1 MDKSSEKKP
10 IIPEMNIPDVA
21 DYQPSNS
28 ALTKFAARTYVLI
41 RTKPRIVAGSLG
53 ALALTVASIA
63 FVSAPNGVTTLPPIE
78 QQASDVEAIDQQKL
92 ATMQLAT
99 DGAMQRANSQVIDFD
114 PAATTL
120 PVPSSMNVDN
130 TIEQVD
136 TEELRTSVKPLDIPS
151 EPVPSEIE
159 ELKVAEEQS
168 LATAETMP
176 ISPDEPVVDQES
188 KAERLSE
195 PKHEEPAPIV
205 TVEAESEDVSPIVF
219 SERFGE
225 SSPPM
230 TEGEAQQALKE
241 ALSKIGSI
249 EQSMDNLKSFPFDLV
264 VKPEP
269 DEPKYAVLKIVE
281 GADATSGFWREIE
294 EPAEKPAKGKKQV
307 KKMREEHFLILQAV
321 DDVSGKPIEVDVKD
335 MDSGET
341 KKESSWAVL
350 IPEKQ
355 FVDFAQS
362 KQEDGTFSKPILGK
376 FNLETGEIEWE
387 IDTDGRALINW
398 KEFAE

>member
-28 ALTKFAARTYVLI
+28 ALTKFAARAYVLI

-53 ALALTVASIA
+53 ALALTVASIG
-63 FVSAPNGVTTLPPIE
+63 FVSAPGGVTTLPPIE
-78 QQASDVEAIDQQKL
+78 TQSLDTAKNEAPL
-92 ATMQLAT
+92 PTP
-99 DGAMQRANSQVIDFD
+99 VIDD
-114 PAATTL
+114 
-120 PVPSSMNVDN
+120 
-130 TIEQVD
+130 TIETVD
-136 TEELRTSVKPLDIPS
+136 TEELRTSVKPIDIPS
-151 EPVPSEIE
+151 EPVASEIE
-159 ELKVAEEQS
+159 EPKIAEGQS
-168 LATAETMP
+168 MAAAETTP
-176 ISPDEPVVDQES
+176 ISPDEPVVNQES
-188 KAERLSE
+188 KTKRLSE
-195 PKHEEPAPIV
+195 PKLEEAAPLV
-205 TVEAESEDVSPIVF
+205 TAEPESEDVSPIVF

-264 VKPEP
+264 VNPEP
-269 DEPKYAVLKIVE
+269 DEPKFAVLKIVE
-281 GADATSGFWREIE
+281 GAEATSGFWREIE
-294 EPAEKPAKGKKQV
+294 EPAEKTEKGKKQV
-307 KKMREEHFLILQAV
+307 KKMREEHFLVLQAV
-321 DDVSGKPIEVDVKD
+321 DEESGNPIEVDVKD

-362 KQEDGTFSKPILGK
+362 KKEDGTFSKPILGK
-376 FNLETGEIEWE
+376 LNLKTGEIEWE